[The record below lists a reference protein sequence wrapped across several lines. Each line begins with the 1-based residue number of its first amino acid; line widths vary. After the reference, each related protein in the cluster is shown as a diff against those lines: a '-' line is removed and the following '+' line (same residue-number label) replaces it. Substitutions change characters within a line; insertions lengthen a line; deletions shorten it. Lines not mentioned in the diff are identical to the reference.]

1 MERNIEHDSSRII
14 TKLEIYIDFKNDLTI
29 IAHQVNDLVIYSIQ
43 NEEVLHSNVKNVS
56 LFNELIE
63 NGNWKRFTNFDNNM
77 YNT

>member
-1 MERNIEHDSSRII
+1 MERNIEHDSRRMT
-14 TKLEIYIDFKNDLTI
+14 TKLEIYLDFRNDLTI
-29 IAHQVNDLVIYSIQ
+29 IAHHVNDLVIYSIQ

-63 NGNWKRFTNFDNNM
+63 NGNWKRFTNFDNNS

>member
-1 MERNIEHDSSRII
+1 MERNIEHDSRRIT

-43 NEEVLHSNVKNVS
+43 NEEVLHSNVKNIS

>member
-1 MERNIEHDSSRII
+1 MERNIEHDSRRIT

-29 IAHQVNDLVIYSIQ
+29 IAHQVNDLVFYSIQ
-43 NEEVLHSNVKNVS
+43 NEEVLHSNVKNIS

>member
-1 MERNIEHDSSRII
+1 MERNIEHDSRRIT

-43 NEEVLHSNVKNVS
+43 NEEVLHSNVKNIS

-77 YNT
+77 YHT

>member
-1 MERNIEHDSSRII
+1 MERNIEHDSWRMT
-14 TKLEIYIDFKNDLTI
+14 TKLEIYIDFKNDLMM

-63 NGNWKRFTNFDNNM
+63 NSNWRRFTNFDNNIDDK
-77 YNT
+77 

>member
-1 MERNIEHDSSRII
+1 MERNKEHDSRRIT

-43 NEEVLHSNVKNVS
+43 NEEVLHSNVKNIS
-56 LFNELIE
+56 LFNELIK